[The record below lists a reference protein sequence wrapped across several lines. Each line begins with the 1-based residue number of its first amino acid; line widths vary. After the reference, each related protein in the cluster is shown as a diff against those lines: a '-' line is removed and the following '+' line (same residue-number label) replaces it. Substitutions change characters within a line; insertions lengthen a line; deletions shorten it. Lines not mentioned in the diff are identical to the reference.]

1 MDKTL
6 FDTYYRIAVRAEGMG
21 GQGVRTTPGSM
32 NIVQLKLLAL
42 YRKA

>member
-1 MDKTL
+1 LVATTDSFEQK
-6 FDTYYRIAVRAEGMG
+6 AWG
-21 GQGVRTTPGSM
+21 GQGVRATPGSM